1 MKPCRANNG
10 PRSGR
15 YLLCTLLGVLLAAGC
30 NRETAKVAVVPT
42 ASASPIS
49 PAHFTDV
56 AAAAGIRYQWQIAGK
71 RPLNILQTIG
81 NGCAFLDY
89 DNDGNL
95 DILLVGP
102 KLALYRGDGK
112 GHFTDVSEAM
122 GLKRLSGHFL
132 GCAVGD
138 YDNDGYDDL
147 YISGYRTGL
156 LLHNVRGERFADV
169 TQQAGL
175 KPQPWGTTCA
185 FAETVPGSGRLDLF
199 VANYARFSADPG
211 IPQLCDSRGIPT
223 SCGPRYYT
231 PLRGVFYRNLG
242 GGKFVESNDALNIG
256 KTNGRGLGASFAP
269 LDATGRPTLA
279 IANDEL
285 PGDLLT
291 PETRNGRTQ
300 YVNNAGAAGVAGDR
314 DGNIHGGMGSDWGDY
329 DNDGRF
335 DLFVATF
342 QGEVKSLYH
351 NDGSGL
357 FSDSSYSTGVASVA
371 MTDVAFGCKLFDFD
385 NDGAL
390 DIMIANGHVQ
400 DNIQAID
407 TSTTYRQKLILLR
420 NLGGTPP
427 KFENVSALAGA
438 DLSRPIVGRGLA
450 IGDYDNDGR
459 LDVLVVDSEGS
470 PLLLHNETT
479 AAGHWL
485 GVKLIGTR
493 SNRDG
498 IGAVLTATA
507 GGRTLTA
514 LCHADGSYLSSSDR
528 RIHFGLGS
536 AAIVE
541 TLTVRWPD
549 GHTDVLKNVAA
560 DRSVTLQ
567 EGGSLKVGL

>member
-1 MKPCRANNG
+1 
-10 PRSGR
+10 
-15 YLLCTLLGVLLAAGC
+15 LLFVVLFAGC
-30 NRETAKVAVVPT
+30 HRDPGKVTGVPSPP
-42 ASASPIS
+42 ASTPSPTR
-49 PAHFTDV
+49 FVDV
-56 AAAAGIRYQWQIAGK
+56 AASAGLHYQWQIEGK

-95 DILLVGP
+95 DILLIGP
-102 KLALYRGDGK
+102 HPALYRGDGK
-112 GHFTDVSEAM
+112 GGFSDVTQAT
-122 GLKRLSGHFL
+122 GLKDLSGHFL

-147 YISGYRTGL
+147 YLSGYGTGV
-156 LLHNVRGERFADV
+156 LLHNDQGKHFSDV
-169 TQQAGL
+169 TRQAGL
-175 KPQPWGTTCA
+175 KPQPWGTSCA
-185 FAETVPGSGRLDLF
+185 FAETVPGSRRLDLF
-199 VANYARFSADPG
+199 VANYAHFSQDPK
-211 IPQLCDSRGIPT
+211 IPQLCESRGIQT

-242 GGKFVESNDALNIG
+242 QGRFADDGKALNIAS
-256 KTNGRGLGASFAP
+256 THGRGLGVAFAP
-269 LDATGRPTLA
+269 LDSNGQPTLA

-285 PGDLLT
+285 FGDLLT
-291 PETRNGRTQ
+291 PSLQNGQVR
-300 YVNNAGAAGVAGDR
+300 YINSAGSAGVAGDR
-314 DGNIHGGMGSDWGDY
+314 DGNIHGGMGADWGDY

-351 NDGSGL
+351 NDGNGI
-357 FSDSSYSTGVASVA
+357 FSDSSYMTGVASFA
-371 MTDVAFGCKLFDFD
+371 MADVAFGCKLFDFD
-385 NDGAL
+385 NDGSL
-390 DIMIANGHVQ
+390 DIVIANGHVQ

-407 TSTTYRQKLILLR
+407 SSATYRQKPVLLH

-427 KFENVSALAGA
+427 KFENISATAGP
-438 DLSRPIVGRGLA
+438 DLSRSIVGRGLA
-450 IGDYDNDGR
+450 VGDYDNDGR

-470 PLLLHNETT
+470 PLLLHNETP

-485 GVKLIGTR
+485 SVKLIGKH

-514 LCHADGSYLSSSDR
+514 LCHADGSYLSSSDLR
-528 RIHFGLGS
+528 VHFGLG
-536 AAIVE
+536 AATTVD

-549 GHTDVLKNVAA
+549 GHTDVLKNVVGNRFLTVEEE
-560 DRSVTLQ
+560 DHLQ
-567 EGGSLKVGL
+567 VGQ